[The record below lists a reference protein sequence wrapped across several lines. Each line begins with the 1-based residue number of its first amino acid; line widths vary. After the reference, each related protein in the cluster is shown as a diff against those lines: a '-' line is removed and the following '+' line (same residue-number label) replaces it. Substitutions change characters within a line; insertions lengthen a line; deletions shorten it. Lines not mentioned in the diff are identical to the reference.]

1 MAMQWQ
7 TALGSA
13 DADWR
18 SALSTTLANL
28 TVSEETSLA
37 LLFVSQA
44 HASHLREACSE
55 VVQAL
60 SPEVLVAVVGAG
72 VAGGGSELEG
82 EPVFSILAGA
92 LPEHT
97 ALRPFLMTTDSMPN
111 WPSLGDSVPEGSR
124 PSFLLFADPY
134 SPIVQ
139 AVNCLDDA
147 FPASVVAGGLSC
159 PTSESAPSLALYTRG
174 ALPRVLPSGSVL
186 GLVLGGPRL
195 EVHTA
200 CAQGASPVGQTFTV
214 TAGQDNLVEA
224 LDGVPAL
231 ERLQQVAQ
239 EAASS
244 DERLLRLLQ
253 RALLVGLPVRAGD
266 GVDDFLIRQVMG
278 ATPDGGLVLGGER
291 VVAGET
297 QLRFFVRD
305 EIASDA
311 DLRLVLDRCAPRPP
325 RLRLPHLPPCPMR
338 PTRRLCVQI
347 AWRGS
352 LAAAFRARRPHPP
365 RRSQPCSSP
374 ATGVAPICTRSP
386 TTTRSSFSRAWL
398 TAHSAASSATAKS
411 APPVRV
417 CQRRA
422 ITESP
427 SHSVPT
433 STPSRPCS
441 LCCTRCQRN
450 RLGLVYAPTE
460 LPCTLSI
467 TEREGVRDTRQ
478 RIAWVVRCV
487 SCAHSTHYSV
497 HSLSQRGVPGNP
509 RRHRSPHC
517 SHNSASHTRVP
528 LDPRE
533 WCVWP
538 QWGGPSVCCVRF
550 SFCDSNRNKNY
561 FTKASN
567 KKAVPKVAPDILFT
581 NSVFRSEIPHGL
593 IAAA

>member
-1 MAMQWQ
+1 MLLRTALLLLATNASGLGLRLPAHRTRRRTSATMAMQWQ
-7 TALGSA
+7 SALGSA

-18 SALSTTLANL
+18 TALSTTLANL
-28 TVSEETSLA
+28 TTSEEETSLA

-352 LAAAFRARRPHPP
+352 LAAAFRARRPRPP
-365 RRSQPCSSP
+365 RRSPPCSSP

-460 LPCTLSI
+460 LPCP
-467 TEREGVRDTRQ
+467 R
-478 RIAWVVRCV
+478 
-487 SCAHSTHYSV
+487 
-497 HSLSQRGVPGNP
+497 SLSV
-509 RRHRSPHC
+509 
-517 SHNSASHTRVP
+517 TV
-528 LDPRE
+528 
-533 WCVWP
+533 CV
-538 QWGGPSVCCVRF
+538 
-550 SFCDSNRNKNY
+550 
-561 FTKASN
+561 
-567 KKAVPKVAPDILFT
+567 
-581 NSVFRSEIPHGL
+581 IPANL
-593 IAAA
+593 

>member
-1 MAMQWQ
+1 MLRLTALLLLATNASGLGLCSPAHRTRRRTSATMAMQWQ
-7 TALGSA
+7 SALGSA

-18 SALSTTLANL
+18 TALSTTLANL
-28 TVSEETSLA
+28 TTSEEETSLA

-72 VAGGGSELEG
+72 VAGAGSELEG

-159 PTSESAPSLALYTRG
+159 PTSESGPSLALYTRG
-174 ALPRVLPSGSVL
+174 AQPRVLPSGSVL

-200 CAQGASPVGQTFTV
+200 CAQGASPVGPTFTV

-266 GVDDFLIRQVMG
+266 GVDDFLIRQVVG

-325 RLRLPHLPPCPMR
+325 CPPAFGCHASHHAPCDR
-338 PTRRLCVQI
+338 PRRLCVQI

-352 LAAAFRARRPHPP
+352 LAAAFRARRPRPP
-365 RRSQPCSSP
+365 RRSPPCSSP

-398 TAHSAASSATAKS
+398 IARSAASSATAKS
-411 APPVRV
+411 APPERV
-417 CQRRA
+417 CPRRA

-433 STPSRPCS
+433 STPLRPCS
-441 LCCTRCQRN
+441 LCCTRCRRN
-450 RLGLVYAPTE
+450 SLGLV
-460 LPCTLSI
+460 
-467 TEREGVRDTRQ
+467 
-478 RIAWVVRCV
+478 
-487 SCAHSTHYSV
+487 
-497 HSLSQRGVPGNP
+497 
-509 RRHRSPHC
+509 
-517 SHNSASHTRVP
+517 
-528 LDPRE
+528 
-533 WCVWP
+533 
-538 QWGGPSVCCVRF
+538 
-550 SFCDSNRNKNY
+550 
-561 FTKASN
+561 
-567 KKAVPKVAPDILFT
+567 
-581 NSVFRSEIPHGL
+581 
-593 IAAA
+593 

>member
-7 TALGSA
+7 SGLGSA
-13 DADWR
+13 DADWQT
-18 SALSTTLANL
+18 ALSTTLANL
-28 TVSEETSLA
+28 TTSEETSLA

-72 VAGGGSELEG
+72 VAGAGSELEG

-92 LPEHT
+92 LPENT
-97 ALRPFLMTTDSMPN
+97 ALRPFLMTSDSMPN
-111 WPSLGDSVPEGSR
+111 WPSLGDSVPEGSP

-139 AVNCLDDA
+139 TVNCLDDA

-200 CAQGASPVGQTFTV
+200 CAQGASPVGPTFTV

-266 GVDDFLIRQVMG
+266 GVDDFLIRQVVG
-278 ATPDGGLVLGGER
+278 ATPGGGLVLGGER

-305 EIASDA
+305 EI
-311 DLRLVLDRCAPRPP
+311 
-325 RLRLPHLPPCPMR
+325 
-338 PTRRLCVQI
+338 
-347 AWRGS
+347 
-352 LAAAFRARRPHPP
+352 
-365 RRSQPCSSP
+365 
-374 ATGVAPICTRSP
+374 
-386 TTTRSSFSRAWL
+386 
-398 TAHSAASSATAKS
+398 
-411 APPVRV
+411 
-417 CQRRA
+417 
-422 ITESP
+422 E
-427 SHSVPT
+427 
-433 STPSRPCS
+433 
-441 LCCTRCQRN
+441 
-450 RLGLVYAPTE
+450 
-460 LPCTLSI
+460 
-467 TEREGVRDTRQ
+467 
-478 RIAWVVRCV
+478 
-487 SCAHSTHYSV
+487 
-497 HSLSQRGVPGNP
+497 
-509 RRHRSPHC
+509 
-517 SHNSASHTRVP
+517 
-528 LDPRE
+528 
-533 WCVWP
+533 
-538 QWGGPSVCCVRF
+538 
-550 SFCDSNRNKNY
+550 
-561 FTKASN
+561 
-567 KKAVPKVAPDILFT
+567 
-581 NSVFRSEIPHGL
+581 
-593 IAAA
+593 

>member
-1 MAMQWQ
+1 MLLRTALLLLATNASGLGLRLPAHRTRRRTSATMAMQWQ
-7 TALGSA
+7 SALGSA

-18 SALSTTLANL
+18 TALSTTLANL
-28 TVSEETSLA
+28 TTSEEETSLA

-72 VAGGGSELEG
+72 VAGAGSELEG

-200 CAQGASPVGQTFTV
+200 CAQGASPVGPTFTV

-266 GVDDFLIRQVMG
+266 GVDDFLIRQVAG

-325 RLRLPHLPPCPMR
+325 CPPRLRLPRLPPRPMR
-338 PTRRLCVQI
+338 PTPAVV
-347 AWRGS
+347 
-352 LAAAFRARRPHPP
+352 RADRVARQFSGRFP
-365 RRSQPCSSP
+365 SS
-374 ATGVAPICTRSP
+374 
-386 TTTRSSFSRAWL
+386 
-398 TAHSAASSATAKS
+398 SAAPAAPLATVLFSCNGRGTNMYSEPDHDTQQFQQSVADS
-411 APPVRV
+411 PLGGYFCNGEIGAPGACLPAPSDNGEPVPFR
-417 CQRRA
+417 
-422 ITESP
+422 
-427 SHSVPT
+427 
-433 STPSRPCS
+433 
-441 LCCTRCQRN
+441 
-450 RLGLVYAPTE
+450 
-460 LPCTLSI
+460 
-467 TEREGVRDTRQ
+467 
-478 RIAWVVRCV
+478 
-487 SCAHSTHYSV
+487 THL
-497 HSLSQRGVPGNP
+497 H
-509 RRHRSPHC
+509 
-517 SHNSASHTRVP
+517 A
-528 LDPRE
+528 
-533 WCVWP
+533 
-538 QWGGPSVCCVRF
+538 
-550 SFCDSNRNKNY
+550 
-561 FTKASN
+561 FT
-567 KKAVPKVAPDILFT
+567 
-581 NSVFRSEIPHGL
+581 SVFAMLYEMPEE
-593 IAAA
+593 

>member
-1 MAMQWQ
+1 MRTTPARLDMILRRPSAAACRPKSARRVRVGVERVRVSLAGDRDVIESKHRREMVGATMLLRTALLLLATNASGLGLRLPAHRTRRRTRPTMAMQWQ
-7 TALGSA
+7 SGLGSA
-13 DADWR
+13 DADWQT
-18 SALSTTLANL
+18 ALSTTLANL
-28 TVSEETSLA
+28 TTSEETSLA

-72 VAGGGSELEG
+72 VAGAGSELEG

-92 LPEHT
+92 LPENT
-97 ALRPFLMTTDSMPN
+97 ALRPFLMTSDSMPN
-111 WPSLGDSVPEGSR
+111 WPSLGDSVPEGSP

-139 AVNCLDDA
+139 TVNCLDDA

-200 CAQGASPVGQTFTV
+200 CAQGASPVGPTFTV

-266 GVDDFLIRQVMG
+266 GVDDFLIRQVVG
-278 ATPDGGLVLGGER
+278 ATPGGGLVLGGER

-325 RLRLPHLPPCPMR
+325 RLSIATPPITPHSTDGPGGCACRSRCAAVFR
-338 PTRRLCVQI
+338 PLSELVGRTRR
-347 AWRGS
+347 
-352 LAAAFRARRPHPP
+352 AARNRALLL
-365 RRSQPCSSP
+365 Q
-374 ATGVAPICTRSP
+374 
-386 TTTRSSFSRAWL
+386 RAWHQYVL
-398 TAHSAASSATAKS
+398 GARPRHAAVSA
-411 APPVRV
+411 
-417 CQRRA
+417 
-422 ITESP
+422 
-427 SHSVPT
+427 
-433 STPSRPCS
+433 
-441 LCCTRCQRN
+441 
-450 RLGLVYAPTE
+450 
-460 LPCTLSI
+460 
-467 TEREGVRDTRQ
+467 ERG
-478 RIAWVVRCV
+478 
-487 SCAHSTHYSV
+487 
-497 HSLSQRGVPGNP
+497 
-509 RRHRSPHC
+509 
-517 SHNSASHTRVP
+517 
-528 LDPRE
+528 
-533 WCVWP
+533 
-538 QWGGPSVCCVRF
+538 
-550 SFCDSNRNKNY
+550 
-561 FTKASN
+561 
-567 KKAVPKVAPDILFT
+567 
-581 NSVFRSEIPHGL
+581 
-593 IAAA
+593 

>member
-1 MAMQWQ
+1 MLLRAALLLLATSAGLVLRLPARRTRQRTSPAMAMQWQ

-13 DADWR
+13 DENWR
-18 SALSTTLANL
+18 TALSTTLANI
-28 TVSEETSLA
+28 TVSEDTSLA

-60 SPEVLVAVVGAG
+60 SPEVLVGVVGAG
-72 VAGGGSELEG
+72 VAGAGSELEG
-82 EPVFSILAGA
+82 EPVFSVLAGA

-111 WPSLGDSVPEGSR
+111 WPSLDDSVPEGSR
-124 PSFLLFADPY
+124 PSFLLFADPF
-134 SPIVQ
+134 SPIMQ

-200 CAQGASPVGQTFTV
+200 HPDPGPDPDPDPDRDPDPDPDPEPNPNPNQVHTACAQGASPVGPTFTV

-224 LDGVPAL
+224 LDGAPAL

-239 EAASS
+239 QAASS

-266 GVDDFLIRQVMG
+266 GVDDFLIRQVAG
-278 ATPDGGLVLGGER
+278 ATPAGGLVLGGER

-325 RLRLPHLPPCPMR
+325 RP
-338 PTRRLCVQI
+338 
-347 AWRGS
+347 
-352 LAAAFRARRPHPP
+352 
-365 RRSQPCSSP
+365 
-374 ATGVAPICTRSP
+374 
-386 TTTRSSFSRAWL
+386 
-398 TAHSAASSATAKS
+398 
-411 APPVRV
+411 
-417 CQRRA
+417 
-422 ITESP
+422 
-427 SHSVPT
+427 
-433 STPSRPCS
+433 PSRPARPRWPHTSHHAPCDRPGGCACRS
-441 LCCTRCQRN
+441 RGAPVQRPLPELVGRTRRAARHRTLLMRRAWHQHVLGARPRHAAVPAERGRQPARRLLLQRRD
-450 RLGLVYAPTE
+450 RL
-460 LPCTLSI
+460 
-467 TEREGVRDTRQ
+467 R
-478 RIAWVVRCV
+478 RCV
-487 SCAHSTHYSV
+487 LA
-497 HSLSQRGVPGNP
+497 RAE
-509 RRHRSPHC
+509 R
-517 SHNSASHTRVP
+517 
-528 LDPRE
+528 
-533 WCVWP
+533 
-538 QWGGPSVCCVRF
+538 
-550 SFCDSNRNKNY
+550 
-561 FTKASN
+561 
-567 KKAVPKVAPDILFT
+567 
-581 NSVFRSEIPHGL
+581 
-593 IAAA
+593 